1 MLHPDHTTCPSRLDI
16 ESAAFETRRRTALWL
31 RPIGCLGV
39 GPVEAVFVEGHGLYF
54 FSEEVTFPAD
64 LSKTYECA
72 GSRLL
77 RNAARLPVTC
87 RRECK
92 RAAYHRGM
100 CDCLIHPDEDMLI
113 EHQGAAAKHHAGNHD
128 CLQHS
133 DLDLAN
139 ECGCCPHGVQASI
152 DAHVGKTA

>member
-1 MLHPDHTTCPSRLDI
+1 MLAATNGATYVWVRWERILICMMQLHIDMKVLD
-16 ESAAFETRRRTALWL
+16 W
-31 RPIGCLGV
+31 
-39 GPVEAVFVEGHGLYF
+39 
-54 FSEEVTFPAD
+54 
-64 LSKTYECA
+64 CA

>member
-1 MLHPDHTTCPSRLDI
+1 M
-16 ESAAFETRRRTALWL
+16 
-31 RPIGCLGV
+31 
-39 GPVEAVFVEGHGLYF
+39 VEANRLLGRRACRGRFCGRPRPVLFLGRTPRRLIKRRLGGETITM
-54 FSEEVTFPAD
+54 EEVTFPAD

-77 RNAARLPVTC
+77 RNAARPPVTC

-133 DLDLAN
+133 DLDLAY